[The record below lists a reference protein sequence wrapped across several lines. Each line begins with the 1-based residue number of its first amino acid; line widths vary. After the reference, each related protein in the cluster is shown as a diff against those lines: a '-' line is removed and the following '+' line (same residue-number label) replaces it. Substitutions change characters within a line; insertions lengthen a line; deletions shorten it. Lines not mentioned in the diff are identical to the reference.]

1 MACGATPANLGQ
13 WNKNAEFWDQ
23 TLGEGNDLF
32 LELILPT
39 LEELADAKPGD
50 KVLDIG
56 TGNGIVARRFARDG
70 VHVVATDYS
79 EAQIENARRRTEGS
93 GKVVTFLQLDL
104 LDKSALD
111 EFAEQFP
118 QEFDI
123 VTGSML
129 LKELS
134 DLKPLA
140 EFLPKVLKP
149 TGRIIM
155 ANLHPCFRKPGA
167 HRVVEVT
174 ENPRTG
180 AQEIQTLIKV
190 SRYLNIGPVQS
201 KALRGQPEP
210 LLWFHRPIH
219 QLLGPFFD
227 AGLVVNMVREPSF
240 QSGEDPSLAQSYHN
254 FPQIPMQFIF
264 RLVLLN
270 P

>member
-1 MACGATPANLGQ
+1 MASSGSGTTSPNLDQ
-13 WNKNAEFWDQ
+13 WNRNAEFWDQ

-32 LELILPT
+32 LDLILPT

-50 KVLDIG
+50 SVLDIG
-56 TGNGIVARRFARDG
+56 TGNGIVARRFAARDG
-70 VHVVATDYS
+70 VRVVATDYS
-79 EAQIENARRRTEGS
+79 EAQIERECAAADGDGGEWP
-93 GKVVTFLQLDL
+93 V
-104 LDKSALD
+104 ALD
-111 EFAEQFP
+111 EFAGQHAR
-118 QEFDI
+118 EFDI
-123 VTGSML
+123 ITGSML

-149 TGRIIM
+149 TGRVIM
-155 ANLHPCFRKPGA
+155 ANLHPCFHKPGA
-167 HRVVEVT
+167 HRVVEIT
-174 ENPRTG
+174 ENPQTG
-180 AQEIQTLIKV
+180 AQEIQTSIKV

-201 KALRGQPEP
+201 QALRGQPEP
-210 LLWFHRPIH
+210 LIWFHRPIH
-219 QLLGPFFD
+219 ELLAPFFD

-240 QSGEDPSLAQSYHN
+240 QARGEDQTLAQSYHN